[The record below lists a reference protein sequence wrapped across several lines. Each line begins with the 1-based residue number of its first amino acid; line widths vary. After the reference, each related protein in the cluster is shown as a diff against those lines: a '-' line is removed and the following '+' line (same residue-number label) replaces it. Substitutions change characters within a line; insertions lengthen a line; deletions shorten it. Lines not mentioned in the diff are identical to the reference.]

1 MIDSLYV
8 HIPFCKS
15 ICYYCDFCHVVYNE
29 KIADEYLDA
38 LEKDLNF
45 HVKNRNLKTIYIG
58 GGTPT
63 CLNEEQLEKLLQMLR
78 YFSRFVKEYTIEIN
92 PETMS
97 EAKYQLLA
105 KYGINR
111 ASIGLQ
117 STNDDILKFMNRKHD
132 FNDVKNVIDKLHQY
146 HIDNISLDLMYSIP
160 NQTLKD
166 FKNSLNEV
174 CKLDIDHVSI
184 YSLTIEENTVFGK
197 KGYTP
202 LDEDTEADMYDM
214 AKKILK
220 QNGFKQYEISNFAKD
235 GHESQHNIAYW
246 NYDDYYGVG
255 AGASGKQGYIR
266 YDVTRNILDYID
278 DYETREEIHLS
289 DEDLMFENVMM
300 SLRMVQGLDLK
311 LFAKRY
317 DISFQR
323 RYGDVVDDL
332 VKQKL
337 LVIEKD
343 HVHCSEYG
351 LDICNSVIE
360 EFLAI

>member
-117 STNDDILKFMNRKHD
+117 STNDDILKFMNRKHN

-146 HIDNISLDLMYSIP
+146 HIDNISIDLMYSIP

-197 KGYTP
+197 KGYRP
-202 LDEDTEADMYDM
+202 LDEETEADMYDI

-246 NYDDYYGVG
+246 NYDDYYGV
-255 AGASGKQGYIR
+255 
-266 YDVTRNILDYID
+266 VYID
-278 DYETREEIHLS
+278 GQMYSLTGTSFNDEEWAYDIVDLS
-289 DEDLMFENVMM
+289 L
-300 SLRMVQGLDLK
+300 
-311 LFAKRY
+311 KRY
-317 DISFQR
+317 SDIND
-323 RYGDVVDDL
+323 G
-332 VKQKL
+332 
-337 LVIEKD
+337 
-343 HVHCSEYG
+343 
-351 LDICNSVIE
+351 NSVYQSDYDEADAAADDNSDVE
-360 EFLAI
+360 ESAEVLQNETKMYITASEAMELYFCSHNITLWH